1 MELTNQPTV
10 RKKKKGIDIVVKIKK
25 KKLKQTFA
33 PNVEVVLLLWS
44 ITKKYRNKN
53 LNNQTS
59 YLPVFFHRQ
68 VMECIEKSLS

>member
-1 MELTNQPTV
+1 MELANQPTKRR
-10 RKKKKGIDIVVKIKK
+10 RKQGIDIVVKRKR

-53 LNNQTS
+53 LNNQAS

-68 VMECIEKSLS
+68 AMGCIEKSLS

>member
-10 RKKKKGIDIVVKIKK
+10 RKKKGIDIVVKIKK

-53 LNNQTS
+53 LNNQAS

-68 VMECIEKSLS
+68 VMGCIEKSLS

>member
-10 RKKKKGIDIVVKIKK
+10 RRRKQGIDIVVKIKR

-68 VMECIEKSLS
+68 VMGCIGKSLS

>member
-53 LNNQTS
+53 LYNQTS

-68 VMECIEKSLS
+68 VMGCIEKSLS

>member
-10 RKKKKGIDIVVKIKK
+10 RKEKKGIDIVLKIKK

-68 VMECIEKSLS
+68 VMGCIEKSLS

>member
-10 RKKKKGIDIVVKIKK
+10 RRKKKGIDIVVKIKK

-44 ITKKYRNKN
+44 ITKKQKQK
-53 LNNQTS
+53 L
-59 YLPVFFHRQ
+59 
-68 VMECIEKSLS
+68 K